1 MTNNSQTGTIN
12 KRFSIEEQEPTIIT
26 AMRDIVDV
34 YDAGG
39 GAIEEVIQHL
49 YSIATPDE
57 QYPLYEIAKLCRV
70 RLPHI
75 LEA

>member
-1 MTNNSQTGTIN
+1 MNDPNSIVDEE
-12 KRFSIEEQEPTIIT
+12 RAAIEEQEPTIIT

-39 GAIEEVIQHL
+39 GQIKEVIQHL

-57 QYPLYEIAKLCRV
+57 QYPLYEIAKLCKV
-70 RLPHI
+70 ELPHI
-75 LEA
+75 PEA

>member
-1 MTNNSQTGTIN
+1 MSNKSTIDE
-12 KRFSIEEQEPTIIT
+12 RFSIEKQEPSLIT

-49 YSIATPDE
+49 YSIATLDE
-57 QYPLYEIAKLCRV
+57 QYPLYQLAKLCRIK
-70 RLPHI
+70 LPHI
-75 LEA
+75 PEA

>member
-1 MTNNSQTGTIN
+1 MNDPNSIVDEE
-12 KRFSIEEQEPTIIT
+12 RAAIEEQEPTIIT

-39 GAIEEVIQHL
+39 GTIEEVLQHL

-57 QYPLYEIAKLCRV
+57 QYPLYEIAKLCKV
-70 RLPHI
+70 KLSHI
-75 LEA
+75 PER